1 MPYSSDLLD
10 RLFQAPTTQETQKA
24 TLRNSHI
31 LAEELGFP
39 HRAFSSIH
47 VAGTNGKG
55 SVSLKIATALQNS
68 GYRVGLYTSPHLF
81 HFSERIKVNAEPID
95 EESLNRG
102 LQLLFSIDEKLKLN
116 ATFFELATQLAF
128 YYFRNKEVDI
138 AVIETGLGGRL
149 DATNIIDPILT
160 VITSISLEHTQM
172 LGNDLEMIAM
182 EKAGI
187 LKPAIP
193 CVLGPKA
200 HCQAIRERARALDCP
215 LIMAEEAGPFFDDEN
230 RAIAKAALMALP
242 SSIYHTRPQTWN
254 LDRVKAPGSND
265 RKGPCI
271 SNTKALTIVES
282 RELSRWSKSKF
293 EAECGINLSQASIE
307 AGLNV
312 RPPCRFEQRDN
323 VIFDVA
329 HNPDAFAHLVQA
341 LNLFF
346 PGKKKRFLLGFCKD
360 KDAPSCL
367 RHVTPIATHI
377 HLVQAQSSRAASL
390 DSLAQSLKEQGFYAF
405 SSHPHISEGMDEALL
420 QADLAGELL
429 IVCGSFYIIEK
440 SLARVSQDS
449 FLLR

>member
-10 RLFQAPTTQETQKA
+10 RLFQAPTTQGTQKA

-31 LAEELGFP
+31 LAEELGLP
-39 HRAFSSIH
+39 HRAFPSIH

-81 HFSERIKVNAEPID
+81 HFNERIKVNLEPID
-95 EESLNRG
+95 EESVNRG

-128 YYFRNKEVDI
+128 YHFQNREVDI

-172 LGNDLEMIAM
+172 LGNDLETIAR

-187 LKPAIP
+187 LKPSIP

-200 HCQAIRERARALDCP
+200 HYQAIRERAYALECP
-215 LIMAEEAGPFFDDEN
+215 LIAAEEAGPFFDDEN

-242 SSIYHTRPQTWN
+242 SSI
-254 LDRVKAPGSND
+254 
-265 RKGPCI
+265 
-271 SNTKALTIVES
+271 
-282 RELSRWSKSKF
+282 
-293 EAECGINLSQASIE
+293 NLSEASIE
-307 AGLNV
+307 AGLGV

-346 PGKKKRFLLGFCKD
+346 PDKKKRFLLGLCKD

-367 RHVTPIATHI
+367 RHVTPIAAHI

-390 DSLAQSLKEQGFYAF
+390 DSLARDLEEQGFYAF
-405 SSHPHISEGMDEALL
+405 SSHPHISEGMDEALP

-429 IVCGSFYIIEK
+429 IVCGSFYIIER